1 MQTRFVGLKLIFC
14 LNSQTEEMS
23 DDEIDQP
30 DIFLLSVSYKQV
42 LMSNNMQ
49 QREKFLCVTDA
60 D

>member
-23 DDEIDQP
+23 DDEIDQL
-30 DIFLLSVSYKQV
+30 IYFCCLSVTN
-42 LMSNNMQ
+42 LMSNNIQ

>member
-30 DIFLLSVSYKQV
+30 DIFLLSVSYKP
-42 LMSNNMQ
+42 N
-49 QREKFLCVTDA
+49 E
-60 D
+60 